1 MTFNSLSSNELE
13 IKAHERIAE
22 LEKANQELRAE
33 ILERKQA
40 EEAFRERE
48 EKYRNIIETVNEGIW
63 VVDPEARI
71 TYANKKMAE
80 LLGYTQ
86 DEITGRHSW
95 DFTDDE
101 NKPMIKKNIERR
113 SHGIDE
119 SYEFKFIC
127 KDGSFLW
134 GLINAKPLFDK
145 DGRFTGSIGTLTD
158 IIKYKQAKE
167 ALIKSEKGFRTLAEN
182 SPDWI
187 ARLDRQKRYMYINPA
202 AVESY
207 GIPQELIIG
216 KTNIELGLSPE
227 KTKFWDEHFERVFA
241 TGKPVTTDYLYSS
254 SEGKEY
260 YFDTQI
266 VPELVNGEVTSVL
279 AISRNITGIKEAEAK
294 LKETLNNLE
303 NQVKERTAEL
313 EAAYQS
319 LKESEKGFADAQK
332 MAHLGNWSWNLVTGE
347 VYWSDE
353 LYRIFG
359 RDPQKSGASYE
370 ELINYVHPDS
380 RGHLD
385 ETIKGRLNGGAGTGI
400 DYHIIL
406 ANGEEHIVHSLAEI
420 VCDEQNIP
428 VRVNGIVQDV
438 TEQRLASKKLQQ
450 SEERYRI
457 AAEQT
462 GQLVFDFRLDT
473 QKIEWAGAILEI
485 TGFGSEEFRSFDESF
500 WIEHIHPEDREKMI
514 KSQNEFFRKFKSI
527 REEFR
532 LRKKDGNY
540 IYLKMRGVWLKDEE
554 GKASRAVGIVKDIT
568 ERKQT
573 EEFLANLE
581 IARQKEI
588 HHRIKNNLQVI
599 SSLLDLQA
607 EKFNH
612 RKCIEDSEVLEAFKE
627 SKERV
632 MSIALIHEELHEGD
646 GDNALNF
653 SLYLQRLIE
662 NLFRTYRVGNTDIN
676 LDTNLEGNI
685 FFDMDTA
692 VPLGM
697 IVNELI
703 SNSLKYAF
711 PDRENG
717 NIKIKLF
724 SEKAGNKLNN
734 KEPLAGKSI
743 RYTLVV
749 SDNGIGIPENIDFE
763 NPKTLGLQLVNI
775 LVDQLDAE
783 IELRKGEGTEYIIS
797 FNNAEK

>member
-1 MTFNSLSSNELE
+1 MTSNSLNADKPE
-13 IKAHERIAE
+13 IKVQERIAE

-33 ILERKQA
+33 IIVHKQA

-63 VVDPEARI
+63 VVDSEGRI

-80 LLGYTQ
+80 ILGYTQ
-86 DEITGRHSW
+86 DEIAGRNSW
-95 DFTDDE
+95 DFTDEE
-101 NKPMIKKNIERR
+101 NKPVIKRGIERR
-113 SHGIDE
+113 KQGIDE
-119 SYEFKFIC
+119 NYELKFIRQ
-127 KDGSFLW
+127 DGSLLW
-134 GLINAKPLFDK
+134 ALINARSVFNK
-145 DGRFTGSIGTLTD
+145 DGRFTGSTGTLTD
-158 IIKYKQAKE
+158 ITDHKQARE
-167 ALIKSEKGFRTLAEN
+167 ELIKSERGFRTLAEN

-202 AVESY
+202 AVDSY
-207 GIPQELIIG
+207 GIPQESIIG
-216 KTNIELGLSPE
+216 KTNTELGLSPE
-227 KTKFWDEHFERVFA
+227 KTKFLDEYFERVFV
-241 TGKPVTTDYLYSS
+241 TGKRETIEYLYKSP
-254 SEGKEY
+254 EGKEC

-266 VPELVNGEVTSVL
+266 VPEFANGEVTSIL
-279 AISRNITGIKEAEAK
+279 AISRNITCIKKAEAK
-294 LKETLNNLE
+294 LKEALSSLE

-319 LKESEKGFADAQK
+319 LKESEKGLADAQK
-332 MAHLGNWSWNLVTGE
+332 MAHLGNWSWDLITGE

-359 RDPQKSGASYE
+359 RDPQKAGASYE

-380 RGHLD
+380 LEHL
-385 ETIKGRLNGGAGTGI
+385 ENTIKGRLDGGNGTGI

-406 ANGEEHIVHSLAEI
+406 DNGEERIVHSRAE
-420 VCDEQNIP
+420 VVRNKQNIP

-450 SEERYRI
+450 SEERYRM

-462 GQLVFDFRLDT
+462 GQLVFDFRMDT
-473 QKIEWAGAILEI
+473 QKIEWAGAIQEI
-485 TGFGSEEFRSFDESF
+485 TGYDPEEFKSFDESF
-500 WIEHIHPEDREKMI
+500 WIEHIHPEDRNRMV
-514 KSQNEFFRKFKSI
+514 KSQRGFFRKLQSI

-532 LRKKDGNY
+532 LRKKGGNY
-540 IYLKMRGVWLKDEE
+540 IYLEMRGVWLRDEE
-554 GKASRAVGIVKDIT
+554 GKASRAVGIIKDIT

-573 EEFLANLE
+573 EEFLANIE
-581 IARQKEI
+581 TVRQKEI

-612 RKCIEDSEVLEAFKE
+612 RKCIEDAEVLDAFRE
-627 SKERV
+627 SKDRV
-632 MSIALIHEELHEGD
+632 MSIALIHEELHEGES
-646 GDNALNF
+646 DNALDF

-662 NLFRTYRVGNTDIN
+662 NLFKTYRVGNTEIN

-685 FFDMDTA
+685 FFDMDIA

-717 NIKIKLF
+717 NIKIKLSGERAG
-724 SEKAGNKLNN
+724 SESDN
-734 KEPLAGKSI
+734 KEQPAEEFI

-749 SDNGIGIPENIDFE
+749 SDNGAGIPENIDFE
-763 NPKTLGLQLVNI
+763 SPETLGLQLVNI
-775 LVDQLDAE
+775 LVTQLDAE
-783 IELRKGEGTEYIIS
+783 IELRRGKGTEYIIRFS
-797 FNNAEK
+797 NAKK